1 MVEQL
6 ISSSICGLAHMIIYA
21 LFHSYITQIFS
32 ERYYPHFIDK
42 EFMRLRDRAGTVAKP
57 TDIGNSKS
65 LKNMSLRLLLFLL
78 YQPEKQR
85 NIL

>member
-1 MVEQL
+1 MW
-6 ISSSICGLAHMIIYA
+6 SSTYDYICIVSFIHY
-21 LFHSYITQIFS
+21 SIFS

-57 TDIGNSKS
+57 TDTGNSKS

-78 YQPEKQR
+78 YQPEKER